1 MELLCRPRRNRKHP
15 LLRHWRGDA
24 SLSPK
29 DLVYPLFVVEGSGQ
43 KQKIESLPGQFRW
56 SVDRLPHLCEKALDK
71 GIGAIAL
78 FPAIEKSLKNP
89 QASEA
94 LNERGLICQTLSE
107 IKKRFPE
114 LVVITDIALD
124 PFSSEGHDGLV
135 ENSEIVN
142 DKSVKVLADMAVLHA
157 RAGADIVAPS
167 DMMDGRVLGIR
178 QSLDQAGFTNTS
190 IMSYCTKYA
199 SHFYG
204 PFREALGSTPK
215 RGDKK
220 TYQMSP
226 ASKREA
232 LLECELDEKEGADI
246 LMVKP
251 ALAYLD
257 IVHKLREH
265 SHLPIAAYNVSGEYA
280 MVKAA
285 GAKGWIDEV
294 QCVSE
299 ILLSIKRAG
308 ADVIFTYFAL
318 DETLSFSPH

>member
-15 LLRHWRGDA
+15 LIRHWRGDA

-29 DLVYPLFVVEGSGQ
+29 DLVYPVFVVGGSNQ
-43 KQKIESLPGQFRW
+43 RQKIESLPDQFRW
-56 SVDRLPHLCEKALDK
+56 SVDNLPSLCEKTLK
-71 GIGAIAL
+71 RGIGAIAL
-78 FPAIEKSLKNP
+78 FPVIEKSLKNP

-94 LNERGLICQTLSE
+94 LNEEGLICQALSE
-107 IKKRFPE
+107 IKKYFPE
-114 LVVITDIALD
+114 LIVITDIALD

-135 ENSEIVN
+135 ENSEIIN
-142 DKSVKVLADMAVLHA
+142 DKSVQKLSNMAVLHA
-157 RAGADIVAPS
+157 SKGADIVAPS
-167 DMMDGRVLGIR
+167 DMMDGRVLAIR
-178 QSLDQAGFTNTS
+178 QALDKTGFTNIS
-190 IMSYCTKYA
+190 ILSYCTKYA

-204 PFREALGSTPK
+204 PFREALDSTPK
-215 RGDKK
+215 LGDKK
-220 TYQMSP
+220 TYQMNP
-226 ASKREA
+226 ASQREA

-257 IVHKLREH
+257 IVHSLKQQ

-280 MVKAA
+280 MIKAA
-285 GAKGWIDEV
+285 GAKGWINEA
-294 QCVSE
+294 QCVNE

-318 DETLSFSPH
+318 DEILNFE